1 MKRFLSIF
9 GIIAVIFL
17 FAACKKQSPK
27 QYNDEIITEQL
38 KIVQKIK
45 ALSNA
50 INDYNILPADVAIEN
65 MNKAYDSLIFQIDTS
80 TKFVKAMK
88 PFKKDET
95 LKNAAL
101 DLFNSYRDVTE
112 NNYKKVIELYK
123 LPTNL
128 FTEKESK
135 ELDSLKNDASEKIN
149 NAFEKF
155 YKVQKKFADDNNLQ
169 LIEKK

>member
-1 MKRFLSIF
+1 MKKFLNIF
-9 GIIAVIFL
+9 GIIAIIFL
-17 FAACKKQSPK
+17 IAACKKQSPK
-27 QYNDEIITEQL
+27 DYNDKIIKEQITIVKKMTDL
-38 KIVQKIK
+38 K
-45 ALSNA
+45 NA

-65 MNKAYDSLIFQIDTS
+65 MNKAYDSLVFQIDTS
-80 TKFVKAMK
+80 TKFVTAIG

-95 LKNAAL
+95 LKKAAL
-101 DLFNSYRDVTE
+101 VLFNSYLDITE

-135 ELDSLKNDASEKIN
+135 ELDSLKNDAAVKIDS
-149 NAFEKF
+149 AFETFSKI
-155 YKVQKKFADDNNLQ
+155 QKKFADENNLN